1 MPLRDQTRYVYT
13 NAFGGD
19 VKDSHVAQ
27 IIGHHPNGQLHI
39 MFDDGVDYWAFA
51 EEVKEIS

>member
-1 MPLRDQTRYVYT
+1 MIREIVRVIYT

-27 IIGHHPNGQLHI
+27 VLETHPNGQLRI
-39 MFDDGVDYWAFA
+39 LFDDGVDYWAFP